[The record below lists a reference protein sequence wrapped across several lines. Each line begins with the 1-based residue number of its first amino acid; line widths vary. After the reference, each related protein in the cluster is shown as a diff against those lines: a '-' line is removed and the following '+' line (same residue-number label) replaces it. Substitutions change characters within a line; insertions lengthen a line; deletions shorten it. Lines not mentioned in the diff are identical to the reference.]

1 MRLYVRVCVTYP
13 EDAQQLEPQWLC
25 RRLDGCEP
33 GRRWKRQVSAALE
46 RGLLANA
53 ADVQP
58 NMGVLSHA
66 KPAIL

>member
-1 MRLYVRVCVTYP
+1 
-13 EDAQQLEPQWLC
+13 
-25 RRLDGCEP
+25 
-33 GRRWKRQVSAALE
+33 VSAALE